1 MTEDQ
6 AVQIVEA
13 RRIELEIGPELAL
26 ASAERAIVP
35 HKAEATTPGRSEDRV
50 AWVLTYASDL
60 GGAKVYV
67 DDRDGSILRMRRS

>member
-6 AVQIVEA
+6 AAQIVEA

-35 HKAEATTPGRSEDRV
+35 HKADPTTPGRSRDRV
-50 AWVLTYASDL
+50 AWILTYASDL

-67 DDRDGSILRMRRS
+67 DDREGTVLRVRRS